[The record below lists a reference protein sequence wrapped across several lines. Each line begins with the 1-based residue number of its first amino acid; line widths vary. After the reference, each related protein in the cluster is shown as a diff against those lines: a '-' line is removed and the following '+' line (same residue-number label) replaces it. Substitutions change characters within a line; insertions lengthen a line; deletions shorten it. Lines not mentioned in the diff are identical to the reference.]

1 MARTKILVSAAA
13 VGRRRKPFHVNVA
26 GGTTCA
32 QVVVKVLEKL
42 QCSDPPLRY
51 QLWAV
56 AAERGKQ
63 KTNSSGHCCTR
74 PAVYLLISW
83 SRPTV

>member
-1 MARTKILVSAAA
+1 MARTKILVSAI
-13 VGRRRKPFHVNVA
+13 VLGRRKKPFHVNVA
-26 GGTTCA
+26 AGTTCG

-56 AAERGKQ
+56 AAERGEHK
-63 KTNSSGHCCTR
+63 NNPSCLYCTH
-74 PAVYLLISW
+74 
-83 SRPTV
+83 TVLVPLFYGV